1 MAHYVILP
9 SVRCPLGSS
18 VLLGA
23 SSRCWLMPS
32 PKGSAPLPGGKGAG
46 LILPPLGV
54 IDGSVLMLSAQL
66 LVLCAT
72 LLGVEGYYEKMK
84 EILKK

>member
-1 MAHYVILP
+1 MAF
-9 SVRCPLGSS
+9 
-18 VLLGA
+18 
-23 SSRCWLMPS
+23 
-32 PKGSAPLPGGKGAG
+32 GSAVAFAAAG

-72 LLGVEGYYEKMK
+72 LLGVDGYYDKMK

>member
-1 MAHYVILP
+1 MKKKI
-9 SVRCPLGSS
+9 S
-18 VLLGA
+18 LLA
-23 SSRCWLMPS
+23 FC
-32 PKGSAPLPGGKGAG
+32 SAVAFAAAG

-72 LLGVEGYYEKMK
+72 LLGVDGYYDKMR
-84 EILKK
+84 ELIKK

>member
-1 MAHYVILP
+1 MSIEEPGKSLGH
-9 SVRCPLGSS
+9 PLVG
-18 VLLGA
+18 
-23 SSRCWLMPS
+23 
-32 PKGSAPLPGGKGAG
+32 
-46 LILPPLGV
+46 

-72 LLGVEGYYEKMK
+72 LLGVEGYDEKMK

>member
-1 MAHYVILP
+1 MKRKIALMAF
-9 SVRCPLGSS
+9 
-18 VLLGA
+18 
-23 SSRCWLMPS
+23 
-32 PKGSAPLPGGKGAG
+32 GSAVAFAAAG

-72 LLGVEGYYEKMK
+72 LLGVDGYYDKMRDLIK
-84 EILKK
+84 N

>member
-1 MAHYVILP
+1 MSIEEPGKSLGH
-9 SVRCPLGSS
+9 PLVG
-18 VLLGA
+18 
-23 SSRCWLMPS
+23 
-32 PKGSAPLPGGKGAG
+32 
-46 LILPPLGV
+46 

-84 EILKK
+84 EILKKSPWSRLFSSYRAPES

>member
-1 MAHYVILP
+1 MAF
-9 SVRCPLGSS
+9 
-18 VLLGA
+18 
-23 SSRCWLMPS
+23 
-32 PKGSAPLPGGKGAG
+32 GSAVAFAAAG

-72 LLGVEGYYEKMK
+72 LLGVDGYYDKMRDLIK
-84 EILKK
+84 NRPRRRSNNLG

>member
-1 MAHYVILP
+1 MKRKIALMAF
-9 SVRCPLGSS
+9 
-18 VLLGA
+18 
-23 SSRCWLMPS
+23 
-32 PKGSAPLPGGKGAG
+32 GSAVAFAAAG

-72 LLGVEGYYEKMK
+72 LLGVDGYFDK
-84 EILKK
+84 LKQLMNK

>member
-1 MAHYVILP
+1 MRFEVSMKRKIALMAF
-9 SVRCPLGSS
+9 GSS
-18 VLLGA
+18 VA
-23 SSRCWLMPS
+23 F
-32 PKGSAPLPGGKGAG
+32 AAAG

-84 EILKK
+84 EILSKK

>member
-1 MAHYVILP
+1 MKRKIALMAF
-9 SVRCPLGSS
+9 
-18 VLLGA
+18 
-23 SSRCWLMPS
+23 
-32 PKGSAPLPGGKGAG
+32 GSAVAFAAAG

-54 IDGSVLMLSAQL
+54 IDGSVLMFSAQL

-72 LLGVEGYYEKMK
+72 LLGVDGYYEKMK

>member
-1 MAHYVILP
+1 VLITPPIEGVRGPTIMKRKIALMAF
-9 SVRCPLGSS
+9 
-18 VLLGA
+18 
-23 SSRCWLMPS
+23 
-32 PKGSAPLPGGKGAG
+32 GSAVAFAAAG

-72 LLGVEGYYEKMK
+72 LLGVEGYYDKMRDL
-84 EILKK
+84 IKK

>member
-1 MAHYVILP
+1 MRFEVSMKRKIAL
-9 SVRCPLGSS
+9 R
-18 VLLGA
+18 A
-23 SSRCWLMPS
+23 F
-32 PKGSAPLPGGKGAG
+32 GSAVALAAAG

>member
-1 MAHYVILP
+1 
-9 SVRCPLGSS
+9 
-18 VLLGA
+18 
-23 SSRCWLMPS
+23 MPS
-32 PKGSAPLPGGKGAG
+32 PKGSAPLPSGKGAG

-84 EILKK
+84 EILSK

>member
-1 MAHYVILP
+1 MRFEVSMKRKIALMAF
-9 SVRCPLGSS
+9 
-18 VLLGA
+18 
-23 SSRCWLMPS
+23 
-32 PKGSAPLPGGKGAG
+32 GSAVAFAAAG

-72 LLGVEGYYEKMK
+72 LLGVDGYYEKMK

>member
-1 MAHYVILP
+1 MKRKIALMAF
-9 SVRCPLGSS
+9 
-18 VLLGA
+18 
-23 SSRCWLMPS
+23 
-32 PKGSAPLPGGKGAG
+32 GSAVAFAAAG

-54 IDGSVLMLSAQL
+54 IDGSVLRLSAQL

>member
-1 MAHYVILP
+1 MKRKIALMAF
-9 SVRCPLGSS
+9 
-18 VLLGA
+18 
-23 SSRCWLMPS
+23 
-32 PKGSAPLPGGKGAG
+32 GSAVAFAAAG

-72 LLGVEGYYEKMK
+72 LLGVDGFYDKMRSL
-84 EILKK
+84 LKSKD

>member
-1 MAHYVILP
+1 MAF
-9 SVRCPLGSS
+9 
-18 VLLGA
+18 
-23 SSRCWLMPS
+23 
-32 PKGSAPLPGGKGAG
+32 GSAVAFAAAG

-72 LLGVEGYYEKMK
+72 LLGVDGYFDK
-84 EILKK
+84 IQTLLNTKKR

>member
-1 MAHYVILP
+1 MAF
-9 SVRCPLGSS
+9 
-18 VLLGA
+18 
-23 SSRCWLMPS
+23 
-32 PKGSAPLPGGKGAG
+32 GSAVAFAAAG

-72 LLGVEGYYEKMK
+72 LLGVDGYYDKMK
-84 EILKK
+84 EILKPPPSTPFGSPVPGGQKPLGE

>member
-1 MAHYVILP
+1 MAF
-9 SVRCPLGSS
+9 SS
-18 VLLGA
+18 AVA
-23 SSRCWLMPS
+23 F
-32 PKGSAPLPGGKGAG
+32 AAAG

-72 LLGVEGYYEKMK
+72 LLGVDGYYDKMRSL
-84 EILKK
+84 LKSKD

>member
-1 MAHYVILP
+1 MKRKIALMAF
-9 SVRCPLGSS
+9 
-18 VLLGA
+18 
-23 SSRCWLMPS
+23 
-32 PKGSAPLPGGKGAG
+32 GSAVAFAAAG

-72 LLGVEGYYEKMK
+72 RLGVDGYYDKMRNL
-84 EILKK
+84 IKK

>member
-1 MAHYVILP
+1 MRL
-9 SVRCPLGSS
+9 VRF
-18 VLLGA
+18 VVYFREFA
-23 SSRCWLMPS
+23 
-32 PKGSAPLPGGKGAG
+32 AG

-72 LLGVEGYYEKMK
+72 LLGVDGYYEKMK
-84 EILKK
+84 EILEK

>member
-1 MAHYVILP
+1 MQP
-9 SVRCPLGSS
+9 RSVGRTQQFALQ
-18 VLLGA
+18 
-23 SSRCWLMPS
+23 R
-32 PKGSAPLPGGKGAG
+32 
-46 LILPPLGV
+46 GV

>member
-1 MAHYVILP
+1 MAF
-9 SVRCPLGSS
+9 
-18 VLLGA
+18 
-23 SSRCWLMPS
+23 
-32 PKGSAPLPGGKGAG
+32 GSAVAFAAAG

-72 LLGVEGYYEKMK
+72 LLGVEGYYDKMRDL
-84 EILKK
+84 IKK

>member
-1 MAHYVILP
+1 MKRRLAFL
-9 SVRCPLGSS
+9 SW
-18 VLLGA
+18 GA
-23 SSRCWLMPS
+23 
-32 PKGSAPLPGGKGAG
+32 AVAFAAAG

-72 LLGVEGYYEKMK
+72 LLGVDGYYDKMRD
-84 EILKK
+84 LMKK

>member
-1 MAHYVILP
+1 MKRKIALMAF
-9 SVRCPLGSS
+9 
-18 VLLGA
+18 
-23 SSRCWLMPS
+23 
-32 PKGSAPLPGGKGAG
+32 GSAVAFAAAG

-54 IDGSVLMLSAQL
+54 ISAQL